1 MALEASFKQA
11 AESFSKEINQTLTN
25 DDLKEVYGLYKQ
37 VLSRALM
44 MMWNLTLII
53 IRMVTIA
60 TQASEG
66 DCNTARPGMLDLK
79 GKAKWDSW
87 NSKKGMTKWVLILD
101 KVSTEYKE
109 SNVSGKESVAWDK
122 VVV

>member
-1 MALEASFKQA
+1 
-11 AESFSKEINQTLTN
+11 
-25 DDLKEVYGLYKQ
+25 
-37 VLSRALM
+37 
-44 MMWNLTLII
+44 
-53 IRMVTIA
+53 MVTIA

-87 NSKKGMTKWVLILD
+87 NSKKGMTKWVLTIIKG
-101 KVSTEYKE
+101 KVSIDLDTE
-109 SNVSGKESVAWDK
+109 SNVSGKESIAWDN

>member
-1 MALEASFKQA
+1 
-11 AESFSKEINQTLTN
+11 
-25 DDLKEVYGLYKQ
+25 
-37 VLSRALM
+37 
-44 MMWNLTLII
+44 
-53 IRMVTIA
+53 MVTIA

-101 KVSTEYKE
+101 KVSIDLHKVSIDLGKVSIGLGKVSIDFGQSEYWLRERCKK
-109 SNVSGKESVAWDK
+109 NKGKK
-122 VVV
+122 TNKC